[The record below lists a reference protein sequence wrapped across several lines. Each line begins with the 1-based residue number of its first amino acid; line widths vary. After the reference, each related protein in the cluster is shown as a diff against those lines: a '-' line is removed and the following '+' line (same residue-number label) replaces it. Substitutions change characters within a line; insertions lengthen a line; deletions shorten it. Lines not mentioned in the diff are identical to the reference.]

1 MSYTGW
7 IIVALAVVVA
17 VYWTPALI
25 RNRKQVIETP
35 VEDRFSCDLKLV
47 SMDGEQPGLAVR
59 GESTRHQPR
68 ILTST
73 AIRRLESHP
82 VIHVDAKVESVH
94 GGGRSMSE
102 KKDRTTPAGG
112 VPSTSRELAK
122 LRASR
127 AARIASEDAAGK
139 RRFTIAG
146 VSLTLL
152 VAFVVAAVFSSFAWG
167 WALIPLAVLAS
178 TIVVGRV
185 AYRRSVA
192 EATHEVAELRRLRN
206 SRGRE
211 QERFNKVRTNVKKRF
226 ESTTVVEETPE
237 DVAVETETE
246 VEEQTVESPAEWT
259 PRPLPK
265 PLYAQNKATSRRR
278 VILDPSVVE
287 ATSSS
292 IDVET
297 SEEDAPAVPVRPR
310 AAKPMPNDAMS
321 SQEAAAEAPVA
332 FNLEEILE
340 QRRAQ

>member
-1 MSYTGW
+1 VSYTGW
-7 IIVALAVVVA
+7 IIVALAIVVA

-47 SMDGEQPGLAVR
+47 SMDQEQPGLAVR
-59 GESTRHQPR
+59 GDLTRHQPR
-68 ILTST
+68 ILTNCE
-73 AIRRLESHP
+73 IRRLESHP
-82 VIHVDAKVESVH
+82 VIHVDAKIESVD
-94 GGGRSMSE
+94 GGGRSMS
-102 KKDRTTPAGG
+102 KNKDRTAPAGG

-127 AARIASEDAAGK
+127 AARISSENAAGK
-139 RRFTIAG
+139 RRFAIAG
-146 VSLTLL
+146 ISLTLL
-152 VAFVVAAVFSSFAWG
+152 VAFIVAAFFSSFAWG

-178 TIVVGRV
+178 TIVEGRI

-192 EATHEVAELRRLRN
+192 ESAREVAELRRLRN

-211 QERFNKVRTNVKKRF
+211 QERFDKVRAGVKKRF
-226 ESTTVVEETPE
+226 ESTPVVEETPE
-237 DVAVETETE
+237 DVAVETEIE
-246 VEEQTVESPAEWT
+246 VEEESVEAPAEWT

-265 PLYAQNKATSRRR
+265 PLYAQSKAAPRRR
-278 VILDPSVVE
+278 VVMDPSVVE
-287 ATSSS
+287 ATSSA

-297 SEEDAPAVPVRPR
+297 SEEDVPAVPVRPKD
-310 AAKPMPNDAMS
+310 AKPMPNDAMTS
-321 SQEAAAEAPVA
+321 EEAAAEAPVA